1 MYVQTHVQI
10 HRHPYTPNIHIY
22 IHMHTSI
29 HIRCIIHVAVTVV
42 VHVTHDIMI
51 EEANCC

>member
-1 MYVQTHVQI
+1 
-10 HRHPYTPNIHIY
+10 
-22 IHMHTSI
+22 MHTSI

-42 VHVTHDIMI
+42 VHNVHVTHDIMI